1 MVFFF
6 SAYLLRKYSSTS
18 EGGEGQ
24 NASAATLEQHGSSR
38 VAGTSVTSGSNSHGY
53 ERIHGVGG
61 SHPGSRG
68 DNNLNYNKLD
78 FDGQAAATGGDVGRT
93 IGRNSE
99 AEFGGIQDKTV
110 TFRTVS
116 D

>member
-1 MVFFF
+1 MVFF

-38 VAGTSVTSGSNSHGY
+38 VADNSVSSGSNSHGY
-53 ERIHGVGG
+53 EGTHGVEG

-68 DNNLNYNKLD
+68 DNNLNYNNLD
-78 FDGQAAATGGDVGRT
+78 YDGQAAATGGVVGRT
-93 IGRNSE
+93 IRRDSE
-99 AEFGGIQDKTV
+99 AALGRIQDKTV
-110 TFRTVS
+110 TLRRVS